1 MMSESKE
8 KQCGAVSAPEQTD
21 EIVIVRDLCKHFP
34 IKTDVFG
41 HVLASVKAVNDVSF
55 TIKKGTTLG
64 VVGES
69 GCGKTTMG
77 RTMLRLYDITSGDVI
92 YKGLS
97 IQKLT
102 DAQLRRLLPDDP
114 AYDVYRTADR
124 EKLLEII
131 GQTGVNIAKLTKP
144 AMQKLRPDIQI
155 IFQDPYSSLSPR
167 MTVGE
172 IIGEAVR
179 QHHIVPKSRYRE
191 YVLEI
196 MKECGLQPHYY
207 DRYPHEFSGGQR
219 QRICIARAG
228 QQGQ

>member
-77 RTMLRLYDITSGDVI
+77 RTMLRLYDITSGEVI

-114 AYDVYRTADR
+114 AYDTYRTADR

-155 IFQDPYSSLSPR
+155 IFQDPYSSLSP
-167 MTVGE
+167 V
-172 IIGEAVR
+172 
-179 QHHIVPKSRYRE
+179 
-191 YVLEI
+191 
-196 MKECGLQPHYY
+196 
-207 DRYPHEFSGGQR
+207 
-219 QRICIARAG
+219 
-228 QQGQ
+228 

>member
-1 MMSESKE
+1 MSESKE

-77 RTMLRLYDITSGDVI
+77 RTMLRLYDITSGEVI

-102 DAQLRRLLPDDP
+102 DAHVTENAYVCAHIP
-114 AYDVYRTADR
+114 ASAGAEDKPALGLIAHLDTTEVAP
-124 EKLLEII
+124 
-131 GQTGVNIAKLTKP
+131 GAGVKPHIVHYEGGDLVCGIVDGKPVSMSTAKLP
-144 AMQKLRPDIQI
+144 ALND
-155 IFQDPYSSLSPR
+155 L
-167 MTVGE
+167 VGE
-172 IIGEAVR
+172 DLVCTDGTTLLGADD
-179 QHHIVPKSRYRE
+179 K
-191 YVLEI
+191 
-196 MKECGLQPHYY
+196 
-207 DRYPHEFSGGQR
+207 
-219 QRICIARAG
+219 AG
-228 QQGQ
+228 DYLR